1 MEAKNIFVV
10 VTNSDLTEGR
20 GHPVE
25 IAYCEVE
32 ATANRLAKGRGVM
45 GSNADV
51 RNAIA
56 VYANGRWCAPV
67 KIEQPSSEDKRT
79 QEILDRRGIAIA
91 KALELGLTG
100 SDLKDMGV
108 RHD

>member
-1 MEAKNIFVV
+1 METKNIFVV

-25 IAYCEVE
+25 IAYCEAE
-32 ATANRLAKGRGVM
+32 TTAKRLAKGRGVM
-45 GSNADV
+45 GSNAEV

-56 VYANGRWCAPV
+56 VYSNGRWCAPV
-67 KIEQPSSEDKRT
+67 RIEQPNSEDQKT
-79 QEILDRRGIAIA
+79 QAILDKRKSIIA

-100 SDLKDMGV
+100 EDLKAMGV